1 MVKNYWISTPYSA
14 GNIGVVVNKANIL
27 GKLETPFQDPPL
39 DLCENTF
46 YQARKDLI
54 EARLAEI
61 RDGKVSMRNY
71 ILGPNIF

>member
-14 GNIGVVVNKANIL
+14 GNIGVVVNKVGFRVL
-27 GKLETPFQDPPL
+27 
-39 DLCENTF
+39 
-46 YQARKDLI
+46 ARKDLI

-61 RDGKVSMRNY
+61 RDGEVSMRNY